1 MKSGDRKFVIEF
13 RNGSFFKGPR
23 PDRGGTLAQAMR
35 FDQARHAEAYADRRA
50 PWVWFNGGMVCTVAS
65 RKAVLNRIPRVFR

>member
-1 MKSGDRKFVIEF
+1 MNRYVIEF

-35 FDQARHAEAYADRRA
+35 FNQKRHAEAYVDRKA
-50 PWVWFNGGMVCTVAS
+50 PWVWFNGGMVCTVES
-65 RKAVLNRIPRVFR
+65 RLAIFNRIPKAFR